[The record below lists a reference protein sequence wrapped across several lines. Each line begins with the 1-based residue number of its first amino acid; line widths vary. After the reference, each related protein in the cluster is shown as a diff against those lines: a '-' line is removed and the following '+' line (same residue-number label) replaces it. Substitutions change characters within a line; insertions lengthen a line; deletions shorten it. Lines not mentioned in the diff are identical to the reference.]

1 MIDKNLTLCILE
13 KRKERKK
20 YSTSCVV
27 LSNILSS
34 LTKLQKIIDYT
45 DSTCI

>member
-1 MIDKNLTLCILE
+1 MIDKNLILCILE
-13 KRKERKK
+13 KKKRTKK

-27 LSNILSS
+27 FSNILSS
-34 LTKLQKIIDYT
+34 LTKLQKIMDYT